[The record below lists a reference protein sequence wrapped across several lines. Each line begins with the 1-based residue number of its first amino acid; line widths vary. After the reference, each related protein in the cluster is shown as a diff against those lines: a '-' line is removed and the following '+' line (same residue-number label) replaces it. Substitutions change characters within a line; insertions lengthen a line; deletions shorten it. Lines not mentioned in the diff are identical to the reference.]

1 MIRLEVSYNRR
12 RTHPL
17 RPAGRAAKKA
27 RAQDRVKRH
36 KQAKAR
42 TVAHH
47 HKHVKPAHA
56 HHKAATGHHHKHHKA
71 HKHHHVAKKHK
82 GMVHRGLALGDAV
95 ACCAAEALAASLR
108 LSGIPVTDADVLALH
123 RLSGAD
129 DDAGGPIQAVLE
141 AASGF
146 GLAGVRLYDAA
157 ELVGEAVQPLRGDV
171 EQPAWHPEAAHI
183 AMPASRPEGLPV
195 HRASL
200 ILGVD
205 LPGPHTV
212 LATPDGWWSWGEL
225 HCPWCD
231 FPDAV
236 IEEAWEVAWLS

>member
-1 MIRLEVSYNRR
+1 
-12 RTHPL
+12 
-17 RPAGRAAKKA
+17 
-27 RAQDRVKRH
+27 VKRH

-56 HHKAATGHHHKHHKA
+56 HHKAAATGNHHKHHKA

-108 LSGIPVTDADVLALH
+108 LSGRPVDDSDVLALYWATA
-123 RLSGAD
+123 STPDEGASLL
-129 DDAGGPIQAVLE
+129 VTLE
-141 AASGF
+141 AAMAS
-146 GLAGVRLYDAA
+146 GLAGVKLRSFSPAA
-157 ELVGEAVQPLRGDV
+157 DL
-171 EQPAWHPEAAHI
+171 
-183 AMPASRPEGLPV
+183 ASG
-195 HRASL
+195 A

-212 LATPDGWWSWGEL
+212 LATPEGWWSWGEL

-236 IEEAWEVAWLS
+236 IEEAWEVTWL